1 MNISSHFRSL
11 LAAGLGF
18 TVGLLALPAADA
30 PLPPKKIDEKA
41 AQPYR
46 ITHGDRLAVSIY
58 GEDLTSGGNK
68 VEARGTI
75 TLQLIGEIRVSGMT
89 VVEAQTAI
97 ENAYRDKRFLR
108 NPQAKITIEEYA
120 RRTVNVSGK
129 VNSQGTR
136 ELPPDRPMT
145 IKELILLCGGF
156 QETAKGTDVRITRT
170 LPDGSL
176 QTYHKDVQSAL
187 LGKDKASASDANFVL
202 EPDDTVY
209 VPEKMI

>member
-1 MNISSHFRSL
+1 MQTSPRLRL
-11 LAAGLGF
+11 LFAFILGLTLSFAASAG
-18 TVGLLALPAADA
+18 ADA
-30 PLPPKKIDEKA
+30 PVPPKKVDEKT

-46 ITHGDRLAVSIY
+46 ITHGDRLAVSVY
-58 GEDLTSGGNK
+58 GEDLNSGGNK

-75 TLQLIGEIRVSGMT
+75 TLQLIGEIRVSGLT
-89 VVEAQTAI
+89 VLEAQAAI
-97 ENAYRDKRFLR
+97 ENAYRDKKFLR
-108 NPQAKITIEEYA
+108 NPQVKITIEEYA

-145 IKELILLCGGF
+145 IKELILSCGGF
-156 QETAKGTDVRITRT
+156 QETAKGTEVRVTRT

-176 QTYHKDVQSAL
+176 HTYRLDVQSAL
-187 LGKDKASASDANFVL
+187 LGKDRASAGDANFVL